1 MSQGIQKLTVG
12 VDRGIVDHSIAI
24 VPLSILQEG
33 HRVGE
38 VAQQAQRAVAKAQLQ
53 AVVQA
58 QLPAVAFVVGR

>member
-24 VPLSILQEG
+24 VPLSILQGG
-33 HRVGE
+33 HQVGE

-53 AVVQA
+53 AVAQVQ
-58 QLPAVAFVVGR
+58 QAVASVVGR

>member
-12 VDRGIVDHSIAI
+12 VDRDIVDHSIAI

-38 VAQQAQRAVAKAQLQ
+38 VAQQAQRVVAKAQLQ

-58 QLPAVAFVVGR
+58 QLQAVASVVGR